1 MNAQIMNAKTL
12 TLLLL
17 AALPLA
23 AQADR
28 QYERT
33 LAPDGAKEVRISN
46 TAGSIEVE
54 GSDRQDIRITG
65 VLEDDVE
72 EVLIERQ
79 GSAIAIEVKVQDR
92 LRSYQRAS
100 AELRIEMPAAMDL
113 SVVGTS
119 ADIEAEGVRGEQR
132 LKSVSGDVRTEVWG
146 EPVTAETVSGDVRV
160 EGHGEVSRARLAAV
174 SGDLVAEALAGE
186 LDAQSVS
193 GDVIVSDSRLSR
205 ARFETTSGDVI
216 ATVSLERDGSFEA
229 ESVSGD
235 VELDI
240 AGEPDAEIDVTS
252 FSGSIDNCFG
262 PKPERK
268 SRYAPGSE
276 LRFTAGEG
284 RGEIRLQTLS
294 GDIDLCK
301 M

>member
-1 MNAQIMNAKTL
+1 MKKIL
-12 TLLLL
+12 TLLLM
-17 AALPLA
+17 AALPLAGMPLA

-28 QYERT
+28 DYERT
-33 LAPDGAKEVRISN
+33 VATDGAKEVRISN
-46 TAGSIEVE
+46 TAGSVEVT
-54 GSDRQDIRITG
+54 GSDRADIRITG

-72 EVLIERQ
+72 EILVERE
-79 GSAIAIEVKVQDR
+79 GSAIAIEVKVEEK
-92 LRSYQRAS
+92 LRSYHKAS
-100 AELRIEMPAAMDL
+100 AELRIEMPAEMRLA
-113 SVVGTS
+113 VVSTS

-146 EPVTAETVSGDVRV
+146 EPVNAETVSGDVRLQ
-160 EGHGEVSRARLAAV
+160 GHGEASRARLAAV
-174 SGDLVAEALAGE
+174 SGDLVAEDIAGE
-186 LDAQSVS
+186 LDAESVS
-193 GDVIVSDSRLSR
+193 GDVIVRDSRLSR

-216 ATVSLERDGSFEA
+216 ARVELQRDGRFEA

-235 VELDI
+235 VELDL
-240 AGEPDAEIDVTS
+240 AGAPDAEIEATS

-294 GDIDLCK
+294 GDIDLCT

>member
-1 MNAQIMNAKTL
+1 MNAKTL

-28 QYERT
+28 DYERT
-33 LAPDGAKEVRISN
+33 VATDGAKEVRISN
-46 TAGSIEVE
+46 TAGFVEVE
-54 GSDRQDIRITG
+54 GSDRDDIRITG
-65 VLEDDVE
+65 LLEDDVE
-72 EVLIERQ
+72 EVLVERE
-79 GSAIAIEVKVQDR
+79 GSAIAIEVKVEEK
-92 LRSYQRAS
+92 LRSYNHAA
-100 AELRIEMPAAMDL
+100 AELRIEMPAAMRL

-119 ADIEAEGVRGEQR
+119 ADIAVEGVRGEQR
-132 LKSVSGDVRTEVWG
+132 LKSVSGDVDTEVWS
-146 EPVTAETVSGDVRV
+146 EPLNAETVSGDIRVR
-160 EGHGEVSRARLAAV
+160 GHDEVSRASLAAV
-174 SGDLVAEALAGE
+174 SGDVNVESLAGE
-186 LDAQSVS
+186 LEAESVS
-193 GDVIVSDSRLSR
+193 GDVTLRDSTLNRG
-205 ARFETTSGDVI
+205 RFSTTSGDVV
-216 ATVSLERDGSFEA
+216 AEVGLASDGSFEA

-240 AGEPDAEIDVTS
+240 AGEPDAEIDASS

-262 PKPERK
+262 PKPQRE

-294 GDIDLCK
+294 GDIELCTR
-301 M
+301 

>member
-1 MNAQIMNAKTL
+1 MNAQTMNAKTL

-33 LAPDGAKEVRISN
+33 VAPDGAKEVRISN
-46 TAGSIEVE
+46 TAGSIEVA

-79 GSAIAIEVKVQDR
+79 GSAVAIEVKVADG
-92 LRSYQRAS
+92 LRSWHRAS
-100 AELRIEMPAAMDL
+100 AELRIEMPAAMSL
-113 SVVGTS
+113 SVTGTS
-119 ADIEAEGVRGEQR
+119 ADIDTEGVRGEQR

-186 LDAQSVS
+186 LEAESVS
-193 GDVIVSDSRLSR
+193 GDVIVSDSRVSR

-216 ATVSLERDGSFEA
+216 ATVSLERDGSFQA

-262 PKPERK
+262 PRPERQ

-294 GDIDLCK
+294 GDIGLCK

>member
-1 MNAQIMNAKTL
+1 MNAKTL

-23 AQADR
+23 AHADR

-33 LAPDGAKEVRISN
+33 VAPDGAKEVRISN

-79 GSAIAIEVKVQDR
+79 GSAIAIEVKVQDGR
-92 LRSYQRAS
+92 RSYHRAS
-100 AELRIEMPAAMDL
+100 AELRIEMPAAMGL

-119 ADIEAEGVRGEQR
+119 ADVETEGVRGEQR
-132 LKSVSGDVRTEVWG
+132 LKSVSGDVRAEVWV

-174 SGDLVAEALAGE
+174 SGDLVVEALAGE
-186 LDAQSVS
+186 LDAESVS

-216 ATVSLERDGSFEA
+216 ATVSLERDGSFRA

-262 PKPERK
+262 PKPERQ

>member
-1 MNAQIMNAKTL
+1 MNAKTL

-28 QYERT
+28 DYERT
-33 LAPDGAKEVRISN
+33 VAPDGAKEVRISN

-54 GSDRQDIRITG
+54 GSDRRDIRITG
-65 VLEDDVE
+65 VLEDEVE
-72 EVLIERQ
+72 EVLVQRK
-79 GSAIAIEVKVQDR
+79 GSVISIEVKVEENR
-92 LRSYQRAS
+92 RNYNHAE
-100 AELRIEMPAAMDL
+100 AELRIEMPAAMGL

-119 ADIEAEGVRGEQR
+119 TDIYTEGVRGEQR

-146 EPVTAETVSGDVRV
+146 EPLSAETVSGDVRV
-160 EGHGEVSRARLAAV
+160 QGHDEASRARVAAV
-174 SGDLVAEALAGE
+174 SGDLTVEALAGE
-186 LDAQSVS
+186 LDAESVS
-193 GDVIVSDSRLSR
+193 GDVIVKDSRLSL

-216 ATVSLERDGSFEA
+216 AALSLERGGRFEA

-235 VELDI
+235 VELEL
-240 AGEPDAEIDVTS
+240 GGTPDAEIDVTS

-262 PKPERK
+262 PEAERT

-284 RGEIRLQTLS
+284 RGEIRMKTLS
-294 GDIDLCK
+294 GDIDLCTR
-301 M
+301 